1 MSAIDRA
8 DRIAVVTGA
17 GRGLGLAI
25 AQRLA
30 ADGYAV
36 AVTDI
41 DEAQAHGAA
50 AAIKAAGGRAKGYAL
65 DVASAPQVDAV
76 FAAAARDLGNPTA
89 LVNNAG
95 IWCNTPFL
103 ELSAQAWSRTLAV
116 NLTGPFLCSQAFARL
131 RLADGGGGAIVN
143 IASVSAFSARE
154 AAADYAASKAGLVM
168 LTRSAAWE
176 LGKHDIRVN
185 AVAPGLTLTSDNFGS
200 PEFRAAAVR
209 TMPRGRAGRPSD
221 IAATVA
227 FLLSD
232 ASDFIDGE
240 CIVADGGFLAGR
252 LMPVFDSAP
261 PGAGDSARS
270 NTTKG
275 HP

>member
-1 MSAIDRA
+1 MVQKGRV
-8 DRIAVVTGA
+8 AVVTGA
-17 GRGLGLAI
+17 GRGIGLAI

-41 DEAQAHGAA
+41 DAAQAQNTA
-50 AAIKAAGGRAKGYAL
+50 AAIAAAGGRARGYAL
-65 DVASAPQVDAV
+65 DVTSASRIEAV
-76 FAAAARDLGNPTA
+76 FAAAGRDLGSPTA

-103 ELSAQAWSRTLAV
+103 DLAEAAWSRTLAV

-131 RLADGGGGAIVN
+131 RLADGGAGAIVN

-176 LGKHDIRVN
+176 LGRHDIRVN
-185 AVAPGLTLTSDNFGS
+185 AVAPGLTLTSDDFGS

-232 ASDFIDGE
+232 ASDFITGE

-252 LMPVFDSAP
+252 AMPAFDSP
-261 PGAGDSARS
+261 RPIAGGTAR
-270 NTTKG
+270 NGTTRE
-275 HP
+275 HS

>member
-1 MSAIDRA
+1 MGRG

-41 DEAQAHGAA
+41 DEAQAQGAA
-50 AAIKAAGGRAKGYAL
+50 AAIEAAGGRAKGYAL
-65 DVASAPQVDAV
+65 DVASAPRVDAV

-103 ELSAQAWSRTLAV
+103 ELTAEAWSRTLAV

-154 AAADYAASKAGLVM
+154 AAADYAASKAGPVM

-176 LGKHDIRVN
+176 LGQHDIRVN

-209 TMPRGRAGRPSD
+209 TMPR
-221 IAATVA
+221 
-227 FLLSD
+227 
-232 ASDFIDGE
+232 
-240 CIVADGGFLAGR
+240 AGR

-261 PGAGDSARS
+261 PGAGETAQA
-270 NTTKG
+270 T
-275 HP
+275 